1 MGNEI
6 ILTEVDYVRL
16 NSLIYRLLDDN
27 NQDIRALNFLN
38 IEIKRVKK
46 IYPKKIMPDFVTMDS
61 HIEVKFLETGKT
73 RELKLVYPQN
83 ANYEEGLISV
93 LSPLGCALL
102 GFKAGDS
109 VTFEETGRTQTVRIE
124 KVLFQPEAY
133 GEDLL

>member
-1 MGNEI
+1 MRNEI

-16 NSLIYRLLDDN
+16 NSLIYRLLGKD

-38 IEIKRVKK
+38 IEIKRAKK
-46 IYPKKIMPDFVTMDS
+46 IYPKKIMSDFVTMDS

-124 KVLFQPEAY
+124 KVLFQPEAN

>member
-16 NSLIYRLLDDN
+16 NSLIYRLLGKDT
-27 NQDIRALNFLN
+27 QDIRALNFLN
-38 IEIKRVKK
+38 IEIKRAKK
-46 IYPKKIMPDFVTMDS
+46 IYPKKIKPDLVTMDS
-61 HIEVKFLETGKT
+61 HIEVKFLETGKS
-73 RELKLVYPQN
+73 EVLKLVYPQK

-124 KVLFQPEAY
+124 KVLFQPEAN

>member
-1 MGNEI
+1 MENEI

-16 NSLIYRLLDDN
+16 NSLIYRLLDED

-38 IEIKRVKK
+38 IEIKRAKK
-46 IYPKKIMPDFVTMDS
+46 IYPKKVKPDFVTMDS

-73 RELKLVYPQN
+73 RDLKLVYPQK
-83 ANYEEGLISV
+83 ANYEDGLISV

-109 VTFEETGRTQTVRIE
+109 VTFVETGRTQTVRIE
-124 KVLFQPEAY
+124 RVLFQPEAN

>member
-16 NSLIYRLLDDN
+16 NSLIYRLLDKN

-38 IEIKRVKK
+38 IEIKRAKK
-46 IYPKKIMPDFVTMDS
+46 IYPKKIKPDLVTMDS
-61 HIEVKFLETGKT
+61 LIEVKFLKTGKT
-73 RELKLVYPQN
+73 KELKLVYPQK
-83 ANYEEGLISV
+83 ANYEDGLISV

-102 GFKAGDS
+102 GFKVGDS
-109 VTFEETGRTQTVRIE
+109 VTFEEAGRTLTVRIE
-124 KVLFQPEAY
+124 KVLFQPEAN